1 MAKRLTD
8 KQRKRII
15 ADRVEGL
22 SQRAL
27 AKKYKVSTTTIQR
40 VLKSNP
46 DLAQMV
52 AQKIEEES
60 ADFLVH
66 LEKKRE
72 LVNRV
77 VDRYLGAL
85 LDEERIARATPSQL
99 TTALGTLI
107 DKWTQGSRG
116 SGRPSVQDDALTEGL
131 RTLAADLEKR
141 RDSGA
146 QS

>member
-27 AKKYKVSTTTIQR
+27 ARKYKVSTTTIQR

-46 DLAQMV
+46 DLAQIV
-52 AQKIEEES
+52 AQKKEEET
-60 ADFLVH
+60 ADILAH

-77 VDRYLGAL
+77 VDRYLEAL

-107 DKWTQGSRG
+107 DKWTQGSGQRDL
-116 SGRPSVQDDALTEGL
+116 REQKDDPLTTALKEETANGTI
-131 RTLAADLEKR
+131 R
-141 RDSGA
+141 
-146 QS
+146 

>member
-15 ADRVEGL
+15 AYRVEGL

-52 AQKIEEES
+52 AQKKEEET
-60 ADFLVH
+60 ADILAH

-77 VDRYLGAL
+77 VDRYLEAL

-107 DKWTQGSRG
+107 DKWTQGSRQ
-116 SGRPSVQDDALTEGL
+116 RDVRDQKDDPLTTALKEETANGTI
-131 RTLAADLEKR
+131 R
-141 RDSGA
+141 
-146 QS
+146 